1 MKRFIDEVEAS
12 LIAPEFHTISGHSFE
27 HVFQSE
33 RVERRIS
40 LLAEIIRVGWAFHN
54 EEQLNLTRKFKEWNN
69 GLLQE
74 AVELAMM
81 FRQLMSEEVSR
92 QNSVFAAHNP
102 LSYRNALVQRNRH
115 RITYLRYVHHYDVEK
130 DSGITPEEAI
140 TSRYGWEEENLKF
153 LQSGRG
159 LCALRAVPHTFLT
172 PEVHSIPTGQV
183 VGKAIHLHGAKWRI
197 NYDAHEMYELEKT
210 LNGNL
215 RGYLTETLTR
225 TIASNGH
232 WRLWYWALH
241 VPSLTD
247 PQRDFEDRCALY
259 WRDILELEAI
269 DRAHKKAKKRSYS
282 PTLGALFIWQGRQ
295 NFVYRYELPVQA
307 IDRVHREKGLSEW
320 DLILAA
326 AWLKACIHLYPSVS
340 KALQWHYREGENGWH
355 ASWLNDL
362 PTVVVE
368 ALTASPSRFKNLAHL
383 QKTHIRAAR
392 QEFRQTFKPQS
403 AFPKKRSSALRKTAT
418 VELDVH
424 ASELL

>member
-1 MKRFIDEVEAS
+1 
-12 LIAPEFHTISGHSFE
+12 
-27 HVFQSE
+27 
-33 RVERRIS
+33 
-40 LLAEIIRVGWAFHN
+40 
-54 EEQLNLTRKFKEWNN
+54 
-69 GLLQE
+69 
-74 AVELAMM
+74 
-81 FRQLMSEEVSR
+81 
-92 QNSVFAAHNP
+92 
-102 LSYRNALVQRNRH
+102 
-115 RITYLRYVHHYDVEK
+115 
-130 DSGITPEEAI
+130 
-140 TSRYGWEEENLKF
+140 
-153 LQSGRG
+153 
-159 LCALRAVPHTFLT
+159 
-172 PEVHSIPTGQV
+172 
-183 VGKAIHLHGAKWRI
+183 
-197 NYDAHEMYELEKT
+197 MYELEKT

-424 ASELL
+424 ASEPTVSALDAFIEEEKLNEWSRLLSPNEAEIFALLRSNPNLSSKQISTLLGRPAGQIRVEKKRLLDKIRKVTGQQCE